1 MTFSREFAL
10 HGGFRPLWRV
20 QSWAL
25 ERAAVIHCH
34 SGDLRWT
41 IVRLGLEALDL
52 FVQRQ
57 LAAWAR
63 RIITRA
69 LRGARFASTA
79 DTTVAAGGSQARRL
93 FREIWSLA

>member
-25 ERAAVIHCH
+25 ERAAVHCH
-34 SGDLRWT
+34 FGDIRWAM
-41 IVRLGLEALDL
+41 VRLGLDALDL
-52 FVQRQ
+52 FVQRR
-57 LAAWAR
+57 LTAWAR

-69 LRGARFASTA
+69 LRGARFASAA

>member
-10 HGGFRPLWRV
+10 NGGFRPLWRV

-25 ERAAVIHCH
+25 EHAAVIHRH
-34 SGDLRWT
+34 SGDLRWAF
-41 IVRLGLEALDL
+41 VRLGLDALDV

-69 LRGARFASTA
+69 LRGARFASPA